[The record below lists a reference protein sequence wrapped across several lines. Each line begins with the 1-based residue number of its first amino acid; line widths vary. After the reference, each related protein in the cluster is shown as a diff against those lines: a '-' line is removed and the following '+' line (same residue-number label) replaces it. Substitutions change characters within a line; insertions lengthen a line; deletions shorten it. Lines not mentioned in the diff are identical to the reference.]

1 MALKAIL
8 ESKDQIPAEFA
19 DFYKETE
26 AGFVLD
32 VEGVDDHPSVKT
44 LKNAFERTKTE
55 RADYLGK
62 VKDFT
67 EKFGSLPDDFD
78 PAEYT
83 RLKTEADERAASG
96 DDDDKDKDKDKREH
110 EQNRLAR
117 QIEGLKTTQV
127 NELAE
132 RDKVIVGLQ
141 GDLDTLVIGS
151 GLDTALAE
159 AGVEADLLAGAKALL
174 RTQFEI
180 KRTDEGAMVKGEYDQ
195 YEPLAAFVKT
205 WVETDQGRSYVAR
218 PKGSGASGGQG
229 GGDAVN
235 PWKEGATFNVTQQGQ
250 VFKEDRAKARRM
262 MEAAGRSK
270 SEIRRLF
277 GE

>member
-1 MALKAIL
+1 MALKAFL
-8 ESKDQIPAEFA
+8 ETLDGLTA
-19 DFYKETE
+19 DTAGLYQETE
-26 AGFVLD
+26 GGFALD
-32 VEGVDDHPSVKT
+32 LDGVDDHPKVKS
-44 LKNAFERTKTE
+44 LSNAYERTKAE
-55 RADYLGK
+55 RAANLEK
-62 VKDFT
+62 VKGFEARFKD
-67 EKFGSLPDDFD
+67 LPEDFD
-78 PAEYT
+78 SSEYL
-83 RLKTEADERAASG
+83 RLKTEADERAAA
-96 DDDDKDKDKDKREH
+96 DADDDKDKEKH
-110 EQNRLAR
+110 ENKLAR

-159 AGVEADLLAGAKALL
+159 AGVESDLLAGAKALL

-195 YEPLAAFVKT
+195 LEPLAAFVKT

-229 GGDAVN
+229 GGDAIN

-270 SEIRRLF
+270 VEIRRLF